1 MRRAARDCAPFAIA
15 NFKDSA
21 LLVSRRFTQ
30 QSLQYDKSIGAPSE
44 KMHKAATSLK
54 AATETD
60 AAVEAVEDAAVEA
73 ADYIDREKQSDW
85 PSTRVV

>member
-1 MRRAARDCAPFAIA
+1 MRG
-15 NFKDSA
+15 A
-21 LLVSRRFTQ
+21 LHSW
-30 QSLQYDKSIGAPSE
+30 I
-44 KMHKAATSLK
+44 AATALK